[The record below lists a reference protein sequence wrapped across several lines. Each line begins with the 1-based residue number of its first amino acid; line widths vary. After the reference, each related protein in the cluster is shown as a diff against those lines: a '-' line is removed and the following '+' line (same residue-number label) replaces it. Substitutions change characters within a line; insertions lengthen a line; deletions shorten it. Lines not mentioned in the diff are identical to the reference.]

1 MIRIAVGIALII
13 VFFLVL
19 AVSKEG
25 HAARYLPW
33 GITFFLAPSLLLIS
47 LGVAAR
53 RQTRRGPPGPGSQPQ
68 ATPPAAT
75 GLQALSN
82 ARATLKEVPPHARAD
97 RDMLQILILLC
108 EAYARNDAERINRL
122 EPKATRIGEALDRR
136 GGIEEMRR
144 VFALIPAQ
152 PGKRTLEMHW
162 GGIGE
167 WRG

>member
-1 MIRIAVGIALII
+1 MIRIVIGIALII

-25 HAARYLPW
+25 HAVRYLPW

-47 LGVAAR
+47 LGIAAR
-53 RQTRRGPPGPGSQPQ
+53 RQTRQVPRGAGSQPQ
-68 ATPPAAT
+68 TIPP
-75 GLQALSN
+75 N
-82 ARATLKEVPPHARAD
+82 ARATSKEVPPHARAD

-108 EAYARNDAERINRL
+108 EAYARNDAERIDRL
-122 EPKATRIGEALDRR
+122 ELKATRIGEALDRR
-136 GGIEEMRR
+136 GGIQEMRR